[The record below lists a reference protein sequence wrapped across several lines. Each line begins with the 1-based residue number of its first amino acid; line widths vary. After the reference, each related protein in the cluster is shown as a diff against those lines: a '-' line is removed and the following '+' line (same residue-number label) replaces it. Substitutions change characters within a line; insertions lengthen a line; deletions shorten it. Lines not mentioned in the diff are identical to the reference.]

1 MKGSNSDSRIYSPS
15 QCLPVAHQLPQGYTG
30 QEPSDLP
37 STPKTPSTIYPLTPT
52 SCTDDEKPFNYVPE
66 LQEVPTQR
74 SIDPTSLFVGGLEI
88 VGPSAWDEEK
98 VRLHFAKYGGLQ
110 HVKLVRPR
118 KSVHVR

>member
-1 MKGSNSDSRIYSPS
+1 MKSSDSDSSVHSPS
-15 QCLPVAHQLPQGYTG
+15 QCPPGSYQLTQGYTG
-30 QEPSDLP
+30 QETSDLP
-37 STPKTPSTIYPLTPT
+37 STPKTPSTVYPLTPT
-52 SCTDDEKPFNYVPE
+52 SCTDDDKTFNYVPE

-88 VGPSAWDEEK
+88 IGPSAWDEEK

-118 KSVHVR
+118 KSVPVR